1 MKGVFARVLGCGV
14 ALLAAASGMAQA
26 PTPPFR
32 QCPPIGLNTGC
43 AVLITFQK
51 DGKPRVDRD
60 PSQRP
65 FDGIED
71 TTVGVQNNSN
81 RPIFSISLKSS
92 TDIFGFDGDGLCNV
106 SPRPGGCPFG
116 PTGYEGPGVSFSN
129 INGSRSAGTVSFAG
143 GIRKSGG
150 TAFFSLEEA
159 NFQLVLC
166 GSDDPDTTED
176 IFNFGT
182 CGPLGTKT
190 PTWGSFGSKSA
201 LVADS
206 GEKLELKCEG
216 PGGSLPS
223 FHLYYTPPGGTPFRV
238 GTCPFVEGC
247 NNGTFTYAGKNSAT
261 GNPKCFVRTF
271 WRSRDYGD
279 NDVPNPWT
287 RAGGVDTTRDEPVL
301 DWAITNY
308 DVVSNNLTKSDQ
320 EFKYNPAVTPRIPP
334 VPNASFC
341 SRIPPIPA
349 EGRFVKTV
357 RLADPP
363 LGPDT
368 EAFFARADLFLQDVG
383 TPDSPP
389 MAEGAVALGDINA
402 DGVIDSADFQALRQ
416 AFGACTGQDN
426 YNPAADLDGDDCVN
440 FKDLRV
446 FLQLFQLGPTR

>member
-1 MKGVFARVLGCGV
+1 
-14 ALLAAASGMAQA
+14 
-26 PTPPFR
+26 
-32 QCPPIGLNTGC
+32 
-43 AVLITFQK
+43 
-51 DGKPRVDRD
+51 
-60 PSQRP
+60 
-65 FDGIED
+65 
-71 TTVGVQNNSN
+71 
-81 RPIFSISLKSS
+81 
-92 TDIFGFDGDGLCNV
+92 
-106 SPRPGGCPFG
+106 
-116 PTGYEGPGVSFSN
+116 
-129 INGSRSAGTVSFAG
+129 
-143 GIRKSGG
+143 
-150 TAFFSLEEA
+150 
-159 NFQLVLC
+159 
-166 GSDDPDTTED
+166 
-176 IFNFGT
+176 
-182 CGPLGTKT
+182 
-190 PTWGSFGSKSA
+190 
-201 LVADS
+201 
-206 GEKLELKCEG
+206 
-216 PGGSLPS
+216 
-223 FHLYYTPPGGTPFRV
+223 
-238 GTCPFVEGC
+238 
-247 NNGTFTYAGKNSAT
+247 
-261 GNPKCFVRTF
+261 
-271 WRSRDYGD
+271 
-279 NDVPNPWT
+279 
-287 RAGGVDTTRDEPVL
+287 VL